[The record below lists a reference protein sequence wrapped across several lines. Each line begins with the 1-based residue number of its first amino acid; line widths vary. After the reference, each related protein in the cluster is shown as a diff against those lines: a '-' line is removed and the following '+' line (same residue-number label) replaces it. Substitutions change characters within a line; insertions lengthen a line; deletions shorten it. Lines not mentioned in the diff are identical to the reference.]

1 MMYIEENSLDD
12 IVRALLIKITEDG
25 TKQKNS
31 KGENKEILGV
41 YVKLTNPINRV
52 SLSFEKNI
60 FISPLGEFFWY
71 MSGSNNL
78 DFIKYYIPKYKD
90 FSNDNMT
97 LNGAYGARLFDNG
110 NISESQVHKIVK
122 LLKSKN
128 STRQAVIQIFDKK
141 DLDIEGNLDI
151 PCTCTLQFFIRN
163 NKLILFVTMRSND
176 VFIGLPHDIFCF
188 TMLQEMI
195 AKELKKE
202 IGDYNHFISS
212 CHFYEDDEIKINQ
225 YLKEGLQSSKQ
236 QMDSMP
242 NSTSFKT
249 FEIVQ
254 KAESDIRNGVN
265 INIELLELDFY
276 WKDLLYILKI
286 FSLRLKFIKNKKQ
299 FRNEVPIVLKMIENE
314 NYKSYLTERY
324 KLNEKQ

>member
-1 MMYIEENSLDD
+1 MKKMMCIEENSLDD
-12 IVRALLIKITEDG
+12 IVRSLLIKIKDDG

-31 KGENKEILGV
+31 KGENTEILGV
-41 YVKLTNPINRV
+41 YVKLTNPLNRI
-52 SLSFEKNI
+52 SLSFEKQI
-60 FISPLGEFFWY
+60 FVSPLGEFFWY

-122 LLKSKN
+122 LLKNKN

-141 DLDIEGNLDI
+141 DLDIEDNLDI

-195 AKELKKE
+195 ARELNIE
-202 IGDYNHFISS
+202 LGNYHHFVSS
-212 CHFYEDDEIKINQ
+212 CHFYKKDEKKINR
-225 YLKEGLQSSKQ
+225 YLKEGFQSSIT
-236 QMDSMP
+236 QMDKMP
-242 NSTSFKT
+242 NTTT
-249 FEIVQ
+249 FEIFNIVQ
-254 KAESDIRNGVN
+254 KAEVDIRNQ
-265 INIELLELDFY
+265 IEFDIELLNLDTY
-276 WKDLLYILKI
+276 WKDILYILKI
-286 FSLRLKFIKNKKQ
+286 FSIKEKYQNSELKIRIF
-299 FRNEVPIVLKMIENE
+299 ELLKMVGNV
-314 NYKSYLTERY
+314 NYKKYLIEKYR
-324 KLNEKQ
+324 LNEK